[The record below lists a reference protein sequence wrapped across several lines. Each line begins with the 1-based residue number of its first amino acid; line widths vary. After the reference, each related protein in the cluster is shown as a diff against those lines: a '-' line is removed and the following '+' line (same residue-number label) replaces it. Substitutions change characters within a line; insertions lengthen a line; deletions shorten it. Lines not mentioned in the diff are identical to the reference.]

1 MAELESTL
9 LLNENKTGEE
19 CDIVPST
26 KLSPAWEWKPLWL
39 FYVTSVRACLS
50 LRWRDW
56 VGSTN
61 ITDVC
66 GRTIF
71 LKESGRFTVIFI
83 IHNTNKCNFPSSFG
97 VTQNT
102 RLYCFTLQ
110 AMSQLAWFLVRL
122 SIPDCPP
129 VLVCTYS
136 GFNNRDQFWA
146 PQIQNMWRTRWG
158 PKRADS

>member
-1 MAELESTL
+1 MWHCALHQTFTCL
-9 LLNENKTGEE
+9 GMKTTM
-19 CDIVPST
+19 IVLCNQCKSLPVI
-26 KLSPAWEWKPLWL
+26 E
-39 FYVTSVRACLS
+39 VTC
-50 LRWRDW
+50 DW

-61 ITDVC
+61 ITAVC
-66 GRTIF
+66 GWTIF

-110 AMSQLAWFLVRL
+110 AMSLLAWFLVRL

-136 GFNNRDQFWA
+136 GFKNRDQFWA